1 MLKPI
6 DAFQVKLPD
15 FEGPLDLLLYLIE
28 REELDITK
36 VSLAKVTGAYLEY
49 IHVLEQLQVDQV
61 ADFLVVA
68 AKLLLIKSEAL
79 LPRPPSTQPSEE
91 EDVGDDLIKQL
102 LLYKQY
108 KESAHKLGDR
118 EAAGLHTYIRVAPP
132 PKIEAKLDLSNITV
146 DMLIKAVRNVLEIEP
161 PGPPVGTVVK
171 PFTLTIRDQMNLI
184 ERILRY
190 RPNISFKRMLRRARD
205 RVEIIVTFLAV
216 LELLRRHKVE
226 VVQEQMFG
234 DILVLPLANASLPE
248 GAAIP
253 DEEESAFE
261 IPKAEA
267 EELLAQEFEF
277 EVDEGEQA
285 IGDQGLVD
293 QKSENQETGESASQ
307 QTREANEANDL
318 PSEIVGDGSTANTDQ
333 QVPEP
338 GVEASTEQDRADA

>member
-68 AKLLLIKSEAL
+68 ARLLLIKSEAL
-79 LPRPPSTQPSEE
+79 LPRPPSTQTSEE
-91 EDVGDDLIKQL
+91 EDVGDDLVRQL

-108 KESAHKLGDR
+108 KESARHLAER

-146 DMLIKAVRNVLEIEP
+146 DLLIKAVRNVLAIEP
-161 PGPPVGTVVK
+161 PSPPVGTVVK

-226 VVQEQMFG
+226 VIQEQMFG
-234 DILVLPLANASLPE
+234 DILVMPLVNPVLPE

-253 DEEESAFE
+253 DDEESAFE

-267 EELLAQEFEF
+267 EEQVAEEFEF
-277 EVDEGEQA
+277 EVDD
-285 IGDQGLVD
+285 GDQGSVNQGSVD
-293 QKSENQETGESASQ
+293 LGSGDQENGESASQ
-307 QTREANEANDL
+307 RISKSANQQKAETV
-318 PSEIVGDGSTANTDQ
+318 SDGSTDGEGQ
-333 QVPEP
+333 PIHEP
-338 GVEASTEQDRADA
+338 GASPPTAE

>member
-1 MLKPI
+1 MLKPTN
-6 DAFQVKLPD
+6 AFQVKLPD

-28 REELDITK
+28 REELDITR
-36 VSLAKVTGAYLEY
+36 VSLARVTGAYLEY

-68 AKLLLIKSEAL
+68 AKLLLIKSAAL
-79 LPRPPSTQPSEE
+79 LPRPPSTPTSED
-91 EDVGDDLIKQL
+91 EDVGDDLVQQL

-108 KESAHKLGDR
+108 KESARRLGDR

-132 PKIEAKLDLSNITV
+132 PRIEAKLDLSNITV

-161 PGPPVGTVVK
+161 PGPPVGSVVK

-226 VVQEQMFG
+226 VVQEQLFG
-234 DILVLPLANASLPE
+234 DILIVPVDNPPAASP
-248 GAAIP
+248 P
-253 DEEESAFE
+253 DEEAEEESVFE
-261 IPKAEA
+261 IPRVEA
-267 EELLAQEFEF
+267 EGQLAEEFEF
-277 EVDEGEQA
+277 D
-285 IGDQGLVD
+285 
-293 QKSENQETGESASQ
+293 SAPPP
-307 QTREANEANDL
+307 A
-318 PSEIVGDGSTANTDQ
+318 G
-333 QVPEP
+333 
-338 GVEASTEQDRADA
+338 QDRPDA

>member
-6 DAFQVKLPD
+6 DGFQVKLPE

-68 AKLLLIKSEAL
+68 ARLLLIKSEAL
-79 LPRPPSTQPSEE
+79 LPRPPSTQPESE
-91 EDVGDDLIKQL
+91 EDVGDELVKQL

-108 KESAHKLGDR
+108 KESARKLGDR

-132 PKIEAKLDLSNITV
+132 PKIEAKLDLSNVTV
-146 DMLIKAVRNVLEIEP
+146 DLLIKAVRNVLEIEP
-161 PGPPVGTVVK
+161 PGPPVGAVVK

-216 LELLRRHKVE
+216 LELVRRCKVE
-226 VVQEQMFG
+226 VMQEQLFG
-234 DILVLPLANASLPE
+234 DIVIMPLQTPPPE
-248 GAAIP
+248 GISVP
-253 DEEESAFE
+253 DEEESEFE
-261 IPKAEA
+261 IPKAEEEQPLA
-267 EELLAQEFEF
+267 EEFEF
-277 EVDEGEQA
+277 KLPEEG
-285 IGDQGLVD
+285 
-293 QKSENQETGESASQ
+293 NET
-307 QTREANEANDL
+307 
-318 PSEIVGDGSTANTDQ
+318 
-333 QVPEP
+333 
-338 GVEASTEQDRADA
+338 

>member
-1 MLKPI
+1 MLKSI

-28 REELDITK
+28 REELDITR

-79 LPRPPSTQPSEE
+79 LPRPPSTPSSEE
-91 EDVGDDLIKQL
+91 EDVGDDLVRQL

-108 KESAHKLGDR
+108 KESARQLGDR

-132 PKIEAKLDLSNITV
+132 PKIDAKLDLSNITV

-161 PGPPVGTVVK
+161 PGPAVGTVVK

-216 LELLRRHKVE
+216 LELLRRHKVD
-226 VVQEQMFG
+226 VVQEQIFG
-234 DILVLPLANASLPE
+234 DILILPLENPAQAESTV
-248 GAAIP
+248 IP
-253 DEEESAFE
+253 DEEESEFE
-261 IPKAEA
+261 IPKAA
-267 EELLAQEFEF
+267 VEEQLAGEFEF
-277 EVDEGEQA
+277 EADS
-285 IGDQGLVD
+285 GDQLTT
-293 QKSENQETGESASQ
+293 EP
-307 QTREANEANDL
+307 
-318 PSEIVGDGSTANTDQ
+318 PSGDPAAG
-333 QVPEP
+333 
-338 GVEASTEQDRADA
+338 

>member
-1 MLKPI
+1 MLKTI
-6 DAFQVKLPD
+6 DAFHVKLPD

-28 REELDITK
+28 REELDITR

-79 LPRPPSTQPSEE
+79 LPRPPSPQASE
-91 EDVGDDLIKQL
+91 EDVGDDLVKQL

-108 KESAHKLGDR
+108 KESARKLGDR

-161 PGPPVGTVVK
+161 PHPPVGTVVK

-226 VVQEQMFG
+226 VVQEQLFG
-234 DILVLPLANASLPE
+234 DILIVPVDKPPVE
-248 GAAIP
+248 GLP
-253 DEEESAFE
+253 DEEAEEESVFE
-261 IPKAEA
+261 VPRTEA
-267 EELLAQEFEF
+267 EGELAEEFEF
-277 EVDEGEQA
+277 EPEDGDPL
-285 IGDQGLVD
+285 IGDQGAV
-293 QKSENQETGESASQ
+293 NQGSGIGEQA
-307 QTREANEANDL
+307 
-318 PSEIVGDGSTANTDQ
+318 P
-333 QVPEP
+333 
-338 GVEASTEQDRADA
+338 

>member
-6 DAFQVKLPD
+6 NAFQIKLPD

-28 REELDITK
+28 REELDITR
-36 VSLAKVTGAYLEY
+36 VSLARVTGAYLEY

-79 LPRPPSTQPSEE
+79 LPRPPSTQTSEE
-91 EDVGDDLIKQL
+91 EDVGDDLVKQL

-108 KESAHKLGDR
+108 KESARKLGDR

-132 PKIEAKLDLSNITV
+132 PKVEAKLDLSNITV
-146 DMLIKAVRNVLEIEP
+146 DMLIKAVRSVLAIEP
-161 PGPPVGTVVK
+161 AGPPVGTVVK

-216 LELLRRHKVE
+216 LELLRRHKVD
-226 VVQEQMFG
+226 VVQEQLFG
-234 DILVLPLANASLPE
+234 DILIVPLETSVPPE

-267 EELLAQEFEF
+267 EQPPAKEFEF
-277 EVDEGEQA
+277 
-285 IGDQGLVD
+285 DQGSQDQRAVD
-293 QKSENQETGESASQ
+293 QGSDDQELGSGKANTTGITDTAEEKPIEATTDGSIVGEDQQIPELGAAPSTGED
-307 QTREANEANDL
+307 R
-318 PSEIVGDGSTANTDQ
+318 
-333 QVPEP
+333 P
-338 GVEASTEQDRADA
+338 GA

>member
-28 REELDITK
+28 REELDITR

-79 LPRPPSTQPSEE
+79 LPRPPSIQTSDD
-91 EDVGDDLIKQL
+91 EDVGDDLVKQL

-108 KESAHKLGDR
+108 KASARTLGDR

-132 PKIEAKLDLSNITV
+132 PKIDAKLDLSNITV
-146 DMLIKAVRNVLEIEP
+146 DMLIKAVRSVLEIEP
-161 PGPPVGTVVK
+161 PHPAVGTVVK

-190 RPNISFKRMLRRARD
+190 RPDISFKRMLRRARD

-234 DILVLPLANASLPE
+234 DILIVPIENPALPE

-261 IPKAEA
+261 IPRAEA
-267 EELLAQEFEF
+267 EQQLAEEFEF
-277 EVDEGEQA
+277 EGEEENRL
-285 IGDQGLVD
+285 IGDQG
-293 QKSENQETGESASQ
+293 SENQQTGEAVNQRISVAANQQALEARDAEEFQAETAS
-307 QTREANEANDL
+307 
-318 PSEIVGDGSTANTDQ
+318 DGST
-333 QVPEP
+333 
-338 GVEASTEQDRADA
+338 GVEE

>member
-1 MLKPI
+1 MLKPL
-6 DAFQVKLPD
+6 DPFQVKLPD

-28 REELDITK
+28 REELDITR
-36 VSLAKVTGAYLEY
+36 VSLARVTGAYLEY

-91 EDVGDDLIKQL
+91 EDVGDDLLKQL

-108 KESAHKLGDR
+108 KESARHLADR

-132 PKIEAKLDLSNITV
+132 PKIEAKLDLSNVTV

-161 PGPPVGTVVK
+161 PHPPVGTVVK

-216 LELLRRHKVE
+216 LELLRRHKVD

-234 DILVLPLANASLPE
+234 DILIVPIENPPPPE
-248 GAAIP
+248 GAP
-253 DEEESAFE
+253 VEEEEESVFE
-261 IPKAEA
+261 IPRAEA
-267 EELLAQEFEF
+267 EEHPAEEFEF
-277 EVDEGEQA
+277 EVEDSDQL
-285 IGDQGLVD
+285 IGDQGSGD
-293 QKSENQETGESASQ
+293 QGSGDQGSGESADQRTGETS
-307 QTREANEANDL
+307 
-318 PSEIVGDGSTANTDQ
+318 SDGSTDVEDR

-338 GVEASTEQDRADA
+338 GAEASPGEDRPGA

>member
-28 REELDITK
+28 REELDITR
-36 VSLAKVTGAYLEY
+36 VSLARVTGAYLEY
-49 IHVLEQLQVDQV
+49 IHLLEQLQVDQV

-79 LPRPPSTQPSEE
+79 LPRPPSTQTSED
-91 EDVGDDLIKQL
+91 EDVGDDLVKQL

-108 KESAHKLGDR
+108 KESARQLGDR

-146 DMLIKAVRNVLEIEP
+146 DLLIKAVRSVLEIEP

-216 LELLRRHKVE
+216 LELVRRHKVD
-226 VVQEQMFG
+226 VVQEQLFG
-234 DILVLPLANASLPE
+234 DILIVPIENVALPE
-248 GAAIP
+248 GLAIP

-261 IPKAEA
+261 IPKAASEEQLAEEFEFDMEEEDQLIGDQRSENQQALEAGNA
-267 EELLAQEFEF
+267 EELRAETASY
-277 EVDEGEQA
+277 G
-285 IGDQGLVD
+285 
-293 QKSENQETGESASQ
+293 SEAS
-307 QTREANEANDL
+307 E
-318 PSEIVGDGSTANTDQ
+318 DQ
-333 QVPEP
+333 QISES
-338 GVEASTEQDRADA
+338 GAEASATGDRPDA

>member
-36 VSLAKVTGAYLEY
+36 VSLARVTGAYLEY
-49 IHVLEQLQVDQV
+49 IHVLEQLQADQV
-61 ADFLVVA
+61 ADFLVLA

-91 EDVGDDLIKQL
+91 EDVGDDLVRQL

-108 KESAHKLGDR
+108 KESARKLSDR

-161 PGPPVGTVVK
+161 SGPPVGTVVK

-216 LELLRRHKVE
+216 LELLRRRKVD
-226 VVQEQMFG
+226 VVQEQLFG
-234 DILVLPLANASLPE
+234 DILITPVENLPQPE
-248 GAAIP
+248 GAGVEE
-253 DEEESAFE
+253 EEESVFE
-261 IPKAEA
+261 IPKAQPEDQPA
-267 EELLAQEFEF
+267 EEFEF
-277 EVDEGEQA
+277 EAGEGGEQ
-285 IGDQGLVD
+285 GSVDQG
-293 QKSENQETGESASQ
+293 S
-307 QTREANEANDL
+307 
-318 PSEIVGDGSTANTDQ
+318 
-333 QVPEP
+333 
-338 GVEASTEQDRADA
+338 